1 MCCLDRTGMILSNR
15 LIILGGLM
23 LLGAAMS
30 ICPRSVM
37 GSEISWNSP
46 FTVASPTDINL
57 PTGATVHFAA
67 DFNDVAGFDPD
78 PDDDDAINGIPFTR
92 VEAAGIAGLLTH
104 SFSGGPNFGA
114 AAFPG
119 GTGDAD
125 LDNLLNSHSWMG
137 GDPGTASVTLQ
148 GLTVGAPYQ
157 IQVIGAVDTRPCC
170 AARTY
175 EPDNGQGSFD
185 TGTSIQRGLTQ
196 SILGTFIADGA
207 NQVFQWRSLNNAAG
221 NNDPGMS
228 GLVVTR
234 LPGSPS
240 GVVAATLNR
249 DTGNLSVNNGT
260 TQPFDI
266 FAYSVQ
272 SSFGSLSPANWLTV
286 ANNYDKNSAPTPGNG
301 SIDSNDAWTALS
313 GPASRAN
320 LSEAELNVS
329 GPRDGGA
336 IGAGQTLNLGNVWLK
351 SPTEDVVFEVLRSDG
366 RIHTVGL
373 TFTGNGGQAFR
384 FADLNFDNLLTPA
397 DWAIFVANGLTN
409 VAALSP
415 AERYQKGDLNNDGV
429 QNLNDMKL
437 FLDAYDAAN
446 GAGAGALLTASVP
459 EPTAVALLLVG
470 CVAVA
475 LRRFASLGRS
485 HHGTARSLAAGV
497 VVLAILGAFAPQPVH
512 AAEISWEVPFTV
524 DDNADVRVP
533 AGSTVHFA
541 ADFNDVAGFD
551 PEDDIINGV
560 PFTRVDAAGIPG
572 LLTHTFTDGPNNG
585 AAAYAAIAPPGMDP
599 DLVELL
605 DSHSWFPG
613 NPGTAMVTLEG
624 LTAGVPY
631 QIQVLGAVDTRGC
644 CSARAYEPDDGAGN
658 FDTGISYTRA
668 SISSIVGAFT
678 ADATTQTFQ
687 WRSLNDATGNND
699 PSMSGLVVVQ
709 LPGAFTLDLEV
720 NTVSGQV
727 TIKNVTANLD
737 FDVRGYEVTS
747 AAGSLSTAG
756 WTVPAGWDKAGGA
769 SAFALEAGSL
779 ASSALLM
786 PGQSLSLGTA
796 YNTTVGAEDLEFRF
810 LSADGSLRSG
820 SVSYVSVPGGVA
832 GDYNGNGTVDAA
844 DYVIW
849 RKTLNTNT
857 TLPNDNTPGMVTQED
872 YTVWR
877 ANFGRTGGSG
887 ANLGNSAAVPEPN
900 AAMLMLLAVTGG
912 LCYRLPAARCF
923 ALVRCPALVVVS
935 LICMAIGQAAHAN
948 AYVDRTYRFGDNPD
962 EGAAN
967 GAVVG
972 SGNAFGVTFDSA
984 NAPGSG
990 DLQDLEPFSAPTY
1003 INVATTSANLAQAR
1017 PGAAADG
1024 SVLGILFDGGDD
1036 YLRGARLN
1044 NPATS
1049 DASIGSIVQP
1059 PGPLDYLGL
1068 SDRGF
1073 QLWVYPRGP
1082 NPSAV
1087 QNVVSD
1093 LNQHGLRINAA
1104 GQWVMRYNGA
1114 DVNSSRAV
1122 AFNEWSHL
1130 MVVRPFG
1137 TAAPTGGSIMFLN
1150 GEAIAAAPGGYNGA
1164 PTPNEFLVVGS
1175 EPADA
1180 TGVSDMEFFRGVLD
1194 DMKMFVMGTVATGPN
1209 PAPGTY
1215 TFDLRQDN
1223 AYVANAALSGITGVP
1238 GDVNQDG
1245 SVGAADINALVAG
1258 WSKEKRVDN
1267 VRVGDVLTIRDG
1279 DLNLDGIT
1287 NLADVFLLHNAL
1299 IAGTG
1304 TGFDFSLL
1312 PGASVPEP
1320 STLALAVLLLGL
1332 GYGCRRRA

>member
-1 MCCLDRTGMILSNR
+1 MLSKR
-15 LIILGGLM
+15 LGALGGLM
-23 LLGAAMS
+23 LVLAAAWIGPQS
-30 ICPRSVM
+30 AAA
-37 GSEISWNSP
+37 SEITWNAP
-46 FTVASPTDINL
+46 IIVQSPTDINL
-57 PTGATVHFAA
+57 PTGGTVHFAA
-67 DFNDVAGFDPD
+67 DFNTPTDFGPEDDV
-78 PDDDDAINGIPFTR
+78 INGITFAP
-92 VEAAGIAGLLTH
+92 VGAAGISGLLTH
-104 SFSGGPNFGA
+104 TFSSGPNFGA

-175 EPDNGQGSFD
+175 EPDNGQGSFN
-185 TGTSIQRGLTQ
+185 TGTSIQRGLVQ
-196 SILGTFIADGA
+196 SILGTFIADAGT
-207 NQVFQWRSLNNAAG
+207 QVFQWRSLNNAAG

-234 LPGSPS
+234 MPGSIG
-240 GVVAATLNR
+240 GVVAATLDR
-249 DTGNLSVNNGT
+249 DTGNLSVSNGT

-266 FAYSVQ
+266 IGYTVQ
-272 SSFGSLSPANWLTV
+272 SNFGGLNPANWQSV
-286 ANNYDKNSAPTPGNG
+286 ANNYDKPSAPTPGDG
-301 SIDSNDAWTALS
+301 SIDSNDAWRMLS
-313 GPASRAN
+313 DSASRTN
-320 LSEAELNVS
+320 LSEAELNTS

-336 IGAGQTLNLGNVWLK
+336 IGAGQTLDLGNVWLK
-351 SPTEDVVFEVLRSDG
+351 SPTEDVILEVLRSDG

-373 TFTGNGGQAFR
+373 TFAGNGDQAFA

-397 DWAIFVANGLTN
+397 DWTIYISNAQSD
-409 VAALSP
+409 LSGFSA
-415 AERYQKGDLNNDGV
+415 AERYQRGDLNNDGV
-429 QNLNDMKL
+429 NNLNDMKL

-446 GAGAGALLTASVP
+446 GAGSAALLASVP
-459 EPTAVALLLVG
+459 EPSTCMLIVLGVA
-470 CVAVA
+470 A
-475 LRRFASLGRS
+475 LTGRRFRGRLS
-485 HHGTARSLAAGV
+485 QRHAAGGLLA
-497 VVLAILGAFAPQPVH
+497 VLALAVSAPQSAH
-512 AAEISWEVPFTV
+512 AAEISWETPFTV
-524 DDNADVRVP
+524 NDNSDVIVP
-533 AGSTVHFA
+533 AGSTVLFA
-541 ADFNDVAGFD
+541 ADFNDAAGFA
-551 PEDDIINGV
+551 PDDGIINGV
-560 PFTRVDAAGIPG
+560 AFTRVDAAGIPG
-572 LLTHTFTDGPNNG
+572 LLTHTFASGPNNG
-585 AAAYAAIAPPGMDP
+585 AAGYTATAPPGMDM

-605 DSHSWFPG
+605 DSHSWHPG
-613 NPGTAMVTLEG
+613 NPATAMVTIDG

-631 QIQVLGAVDTRGC
+631 QIQVIGAVDTRGC
-644 CSARAYEPDDGAGN
+644 CSARIYEPDDGIGN
-658 FDTGISYTRA
+658 FDTGVSYARGDVA
-668 SISSIVGAFT
+668 SVIGAFT

-687 WRSLNDATGNND
+687 WRSQNNAAGNND

-720 NTVSGQV
+720 NTVSGHV
-727 TIKNVTANLD
+727 TIKNVTENLD
-737 FDVRGYEVTS
+737 FNVRGYEVTS
-747 AAGSLSTAG
+747 PAGSLSTTG

-779 ASSALLM
+779 AASSLLM
-786 PGQSLSLGTA
+786 PGQSLSLGQA
-796 YNTTVGAEDLEFRF
+796 YNTTLGAEDLEFRF
-810 LSADGSLRSG
+810 LSADGGLRSG
-820 SVSYVSVPGGVA
+820 SVSYVTAPGGVA

-857 TLPNDNTPGMVTQED
+857 TLPNDDTPGTVTQED

-877 ANFGRTGGSG
+877 TNFGRTGGSG
-887 ANLGNSAAVPEPN
+887 ADLGNSAAVPEPN
-900 AAMLMLLAVTGG
+900 AAMLVLLAVAVGV
-912 LCYRLPAARCF
+912 CYRLPAARRF
-923 ALVRCPALVVVS
+923 ALVRCPALPVLVS
-935 LICMAIGQAAHAN
+935 GLIGLAIGHAAHAN
-948 AYVDRTYRFGDNPD
+948 AYVDRTYLFGDD
-962 EGAAN
+962 SSEGAAN

-972 SGNAFGVTFDSA
+972 SGNTFGVTFDSA

-990 DLQDLEPFSAPTY
+990 DLQDLSPFGGPTY
-1003 INVATTSANLAQAR
+1003 INVTTTGANLSQAR

-1059 PGPLDYLGL
+1059 PGPLDYIGI

-1082 NPSAV
+1082 NPGTV

-1114 DVNSSRAV
+1114 DVNSNRAV
-1122 AFNEWSHL
+1122 AFNEWAHL
-1130 MVVRPFG
+1130 MVVRP
-1137 TAAPTGGSIMFLN
+1137 TAAAPTGGSIMFLN

-1180 TGVSDMEFFRGVLD
+1180 TGNSDMEFFRGVLD
-1194 DMKMFVMGTVATGPN
+1194 DMNMFVMGTVTNGPN

-1215 TFDLRQDN
+1215 TFDLTADN
-1223 AYVANAALSGITGVP
+1223 KYVANSALSGITGVP

-1245 SVGAADINALVAG
+1245 SVGAADIDALVAG
-1258 WSKEKRVDN
+1258 WFNEKRLNN
-1267 VRVGDVLTIRDG
+1267 VRVGDVQTLRDG
-1279 DLNLDGIT
+1279 DLNLDGVT
-1287 NLADVFLLHNAL
+1287 NLADVFLLHDAL
-1299 IAGTG
+1299 LAGTG
-1304 TGFDFSLL
+1304 SGFDFSRL
-1312 PGASVPEP
+1312 PGGSVPEP
-1320 STLALAVLLLGL
+1320 STLALSVLLLGL
-1332 GYGCRRRA
+1332 WRGRRPRR